1 MTAAPRGPAASAVRD
16 THAVLKSIRALR
28 VALVHPR
35 DQDGDELAAQLQRIG
50 CKADVFWPELDVL
63 PPATDL
69 VLLAM
74 RPETL
79 SLKYPWMGLVS
90 TPPVIPVLTFE
101 NPITLAA
108 VLDMGAFATIASP
121 VRSAGL
127 LTAIAVTMH
136 QHRLRRT
143 LQRQVERLGSK
154 QTHARVIQQAV
165 SVLMERRGVDP
176 TQAYGLLRSQAMIK
190 RESIESFANTI
201 LKAKANLD
209 F

>member
-1 MTAAPRGPAASAVRD
+1 MAPRGSAASAVRD

-28 VALVHPR
+28 LALVHPQ

-50 CKADVFWPELDVL
+50 CKVEVFWPELDVL

-79 SLKYPWMGLVS
+79 SLKYPWMGLS
-90 TPPVIPVLTFE
+90 SSPPVIPVLTFE

-108 VLDMGAFATIASP
+108 VLDLGAFATIASP

-136 QHRLRRT
+136 QHKLRRN
-143 LQRQVERLGSK
+143 LQRQVERLNSK
-154 QTHARVIQQAV
+154 QVQAHVVQRAV
-165 SVLMERRGVDP
+165 SILMDSRGLDL
-176 TQAYGLLRSQAMIK
+176 TEAYSLLRSQAMSK
-190 RESIESFANTI
+190 RESIESFASTL
-201 LKAKANLD
+201 LKAKADLD

>member
-1 MTAAPRGPAASAVRD
+1 VGD

-28 VALVHPR
+28 VVLVHPQ
-35 DQDGDELAAQLQRIG
+35 DQDGDELAAQLRRIG
-50 CKADVFWPELDVL
+50 CTLEVFWPDLDVL
-63 PPATDL
+63 PAATDL

-79 SLKYPWMGLVS
+79 SLRYPWLGLATS
-90 TPPVIPVLTFE
+90 PPVIPVLTSE

-108 VLDMGAFATIASP
+108 VLDLGAFATIASP

-127 LTAIAVTMH
+127 LTAIAVATH
-136 QHRLRRT
+136 QHKVRRA
-143 LQRQVERLGSK
+143 LQRQIERLGSK
-154 QTHARVIQQAV
+154 QAHARVIQQAV

-176 TQAYGLLRSQAMIK
+176 TEAYGLLRSQAMVK
-190 RESIESFANTI
+190 RESIEAFASTI